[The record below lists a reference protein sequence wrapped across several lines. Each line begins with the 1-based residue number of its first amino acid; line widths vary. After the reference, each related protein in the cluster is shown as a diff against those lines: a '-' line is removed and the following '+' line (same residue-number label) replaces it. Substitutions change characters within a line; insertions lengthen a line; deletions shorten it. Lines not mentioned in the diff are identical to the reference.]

1 MMRKEYKTENQY
13 EMIPLPDDELHGE
26 LNSLP
31 GWYQTN
37 DIWISREYTFDQYL
51 DGVHFAK
58 QIGEYAQLRM
68 HHPSI
73 KIDYKKVTIEIS
85 SWRAKGVTA
94 LDIEMAHD
102 FNDIYKNSGD
112 FA

>member
-1 MMRKEYKTENQY
+1 MTKEYKTEDQY
-13 EMIPLPDDELHGE
+13 EMIPLSDNELTTE
-26 LNSLP
+26 LKKLS
-31 GWYQTN
+31 GWHRTR
-37 DIWISREYTFDQYL
+37 DIWISREYKFDQYL
-51 DGVHFAK
+51 HGVHFAK
-58 QIGEYAQLRM
+58 QIGEYAQKRM

-94 LDIEMAHD
+94 LDIEMAQD
-102 FNDIYKNSGD
+102 FNDIYESSGD